1 MHKVLRHTV
10 VLAVT
15 ILATGSLRLGVGASP
30 ANAGPTHALP
40 ARTVV
45 GGTEADIAA
54 FPWLAAIGVPALPLR
69 PSGQFC
75 AGALIAPDQVLTA
88 GHCAVFATAAPSMLS
103 VTFGRA
109 DLTHTTGTTVAVRE
123 VHLDPAFGPTL
134 FRDTMGF
141 HDDTALLVLSSP
153 VSLPPVRL
161 GTLAS
166 TTPAPG
172 TATVV
177 GWGATSEDDLT
188 NSRLRSATVPL
199 VPDAACS
206 GAYGSA
212 FDATVEF
219 CAGDTT
225 ADTGLFD
232 SGGPVLA
239 DGRLIGVTSW
249 AEGTAAPGFPGIYA
263 RPPAALLPRP

>member
-1 MHKVLRHTV
+1 MHKVLRHAV
-10 VLAVT
+10 VLALT
-15 ILATGSLRLGVGASP
+15 LLATGPFCLGVGASP
-30 ANAGPTHALP
+30 ARALSAHALP
-40 ARTVV
+40 PRTVV
-45 GGTEADIAA
+45 GGTEADITA

-75 AGALIAPDQVLTA
+75 AGALIAPDRVLTA

-109 DLTHTTGTTVAVRE
+109 DLASTTGTTVGVRE
-123 VHLDPAFGPTL
+123 VRTAPEFGPTI

-141 HDDTALLVLSSP
+141 HHDTALLVLSAP
-153 VSLPPVRL
+153 VPLPPVRL

-166 TTPAPG
+166 TRPAPA
-172 TATVV
+172 TATVL
-177 GWGATSEDDLT
+177 GWGATSENDLS

-239 DGRLIGVTSW
+239 DGRLVGVTSW

-263 RPPAALLPRP
+263 RPPVELLRP